1 MNMNQQQPPPGG
13 PSTPQRVYV
22 AGPMMSDPN
31 AMQRATMAA
40 QSPALF
46 NNVNINFPG
55 SLVIVEVTILL
66 NI

>member
-1 MNMNQQQPPPGG
+1 MNMNQQQQPPPPPPGG

-46 NNVNINFPG
+46 NNVNIQNF
-55 SLVIVEVTILL
+55 STL
-66 NI
+66 